1 MKKQIARL
9 FLLFAVFCFAGSVYG
24 QTVQNIKEEKIKVTF
39 HCPQGKTFVENG
51 LKKSAGVIEAVA
63 DIETKIVAV
72 KYVEGITNRKELVK
86 VIENI
91 GYTTEDSK
99 TDDFINKDCPNR
111 HPQSN

>member
-72 KYVEGITNRKELVK
+72 KVCGRYNKQKRTGQSYRKHRL
-86 VIENI
+86 
-91 GYTTEDSK
+91 YY
-99 TDDFINKDCPNR
+99 
-111 HPQSN
+111 